1 MSDQTDFEI
10 VVGLEIHIQL
20 KTESKLFAPD
30 PNIFGAEP
38 NQNVSYIT
46 TGYPGVL
53 PKINKTAIEMAVKMG
68 LATNCAISPY
78 CYFDRKNY
86 NYPDLPKGFQTT
98 QDNLPICTKGWLN
111 VEVDGQQKKVQI
123 NRIHMEEDAGKSIHD
138 QHPTMSEIDLNRAGT
153 PLLELVTEPDIR
165 SGEEARTF
173 VAAVRQIAQYIGV
186 SDGNMQEG
194 SLRCDANVSLRLKGT
209 NVLNNRVEIKNV
221 NSLRNI
227 KRAIE
232 HEAANQIKLMQQ
244 GQTVLQQTKGFDAK
258 TGTTFVQRSKE
269 MAFDYR
275 YFPEPDLMPIE
286 VNEEWLNEIKTRLP
300 QLPKAAQKELQ
311 NEYNLSEYQAKVISA
326 EKEMVDY
333 FKAVAKKNN
342 NYPAIANWLSGAI
355 KSYLNEKNSTIS
367 SLPLS
372 PESLADLIQA
382 VDEKTLSN
390 SVASSKL
397 LPALLNDANL
407 TVDYAIKSLNLRQ
420 SSNADEIEQIINSV
434 LESNTDKVAAFKKG
448 RKGLLGF
455 FVGSVM
461 KQMKAADP
469 ALVNKI
475 LTDKLNE

>member
-1 MSDQTDFEI
+1 MKNQTNFEI

-38 NQNVSYIT
+38 NQNVSFIT

-53 PKINKTAIEMAVKMG
+53 PKINKKAVEMAVKMG
-68 LATNCAISPY
+68 LATNCEISPY

-86 NYPDLPKGFQTT
+86 HYPDLPKGFQTT

-111 VEVDGQQKKVQI
+111 LEVDGKTKKVQI

-138 QHPTMSEIDLNRAGT
+138 QHTTMSEIDLNRAGT

-194 SLRCDANVSLRLKGT
+194 SLRCDANVSVRLKGT
-209 NVLNNRVEIKNV
+209 DVLNNRVEIKNV

-258 TGTTFVQRSKE
+258 AGTTFVQRSKE

-286 VNEEWLNEIKTRLP
+286 VKEDWLNEIKTHMP
-300 QLPKAAQKELQ
+300 QLPEAAQKELQ
-311 NEYNLSEYQAKVISA
+311 NEYGLSEYQAKVISA
-326 EKEMVDY
+326 EKEMVVY
-333 FKAVAKKNN
+333 FKEVAEKNI
-342 NYPAIANWLSGAI
+342 NYSAIANWLSGSI
-355 KSYLNEKNSTIS
+355 KSYINENNIYINA
-367 SLPLS
+367 LPLS
-372 PESLADLIQA
+372 PKNLANLIKA
-382 VDEKTLSN
+382 VDDKTLSN
-390 SVASSKL
+390 SLANSKL

-407 TVDYAIKSLNLRQ
+407 TVEYAIKSLNLRQ
-420 SSNADEIEQIINSV
+420 STNTNEIEQIIDTV
-434 LESNTDKVAAFKKG
+434 LNNNTDKVAAFKKG

-455 FVGSVM
+455 FVGAVM

>member
-1 MSDQTDFEI
+1 MRFETVI
-10 VVGLEIHIQL
+10 GLEIHIQL
-20 KTESKLFAPD
+20 KTASKLFAPD
-30 PNIFGAEP
+30 PNMFGEEP
-38 NQNVSYIT
+38 NQNVSFIT

-53 PKINKTAIEMAVKMG
+53 PKINKAAVQMAAKMG
-68 LATNCAISPY
+68 LATNCAISPI

-86 NYPDLPKGFQTT
+86 SYPDLPKGFQTT

-111 VEVDGQQKKVQI
+111 IEVEGQTKKIQI

-173 VAAVRQIAQYIGV
+173 VAAIRQIAQYVEV

-194 SLRCDANVSLRLKGT
+194 SLRCDANVSVRLKGSD
-209 NVLNNRVEIKNV
+209 VLNNRVEIKNL

-232 HEAANQIKLMQQ
+232 HEAANQIKQMQQ
-244 GQTVLQQTKGFDAK
+244 GQTVKQQTKGFDAK

-286 VNEEWLNEIKTRLP
+286 INNTWLDEIKQALP
-300 QLPKAAQKELQ
+300 QLPEAAQKELQ
-311 NEYNLSEYQAKVISA
+311 NQYQLSEYQAKVISA
-326 EKEMVDY
+326 EKEMVHY
-333 FKAVAKKNN
+333 FKAVASLNT
-342 NYPAIANWLSGAI
+342 NYKAIANWLSGPV
-355 KSYLNEKNSTIS
+355 KSHLNENNMAIEN
-367 SLPLS
+367 LPLS
-372 PESLADLIQA
+372 PQKLANIIKA
-382 VDEKTLSN
+382 VDENVLSN
-390 SVASSKL
+390 NAASKKL
-397 LPALLNDANL
+397 LPALLNDDNL

-420 SSNADEIEQIINSV
+420 SSNAGDIEQIIDTV
-434 LESNTDKVAAFKKG
+434 LQSNPEKVAAFKKG
-448 RKGLLGF
+448 RKGLQGF

-461 KQMKAADP
+461 KKMKTADP
-469 ALVNKI
+469 ALVNKL
-475 LTDKLNE
+475 LTEKLNQ